1 MAKREPKFIWNL
13 KKQMAKD
20 MAKHTREYKKIELEK
35 VKAKGK
41 VETYGDIYGI
51 FCGLSKKAI
60 ESAAFWRIEWLAS
73 AGCSPTEIIERMEPK
88 RIVSHEDKS

>member
-1 MAKREPKFIWNL
+1 MAKREPKFIRNL
-13 KKQMAKD
+13 KKQMAKSQ
-20 MAKHTREYKKIELEK
+20 AKYTRDHKKEEFEK

-41 VETYGDIYGI
+41 EETYGDLYGI

-60 ESAAFWRIEWLAS
+60 VSAACWRIEWLAS

-88 RIVSHEDKS
+88 RIDQGIG